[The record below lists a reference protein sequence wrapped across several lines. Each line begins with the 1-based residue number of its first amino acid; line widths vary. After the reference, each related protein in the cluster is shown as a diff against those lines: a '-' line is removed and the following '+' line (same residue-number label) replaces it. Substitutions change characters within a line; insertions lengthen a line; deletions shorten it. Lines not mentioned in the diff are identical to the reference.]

1 MCIIGT
7 SLLVAVGV
15 MFLPPQVFDALPAV
29 LRYLLLNGLV
39 VGVLMAILL
48 EQIMPARKGALR

>member
-1 MCIIGT
+1 
-7 SLLVAVGV
+7 